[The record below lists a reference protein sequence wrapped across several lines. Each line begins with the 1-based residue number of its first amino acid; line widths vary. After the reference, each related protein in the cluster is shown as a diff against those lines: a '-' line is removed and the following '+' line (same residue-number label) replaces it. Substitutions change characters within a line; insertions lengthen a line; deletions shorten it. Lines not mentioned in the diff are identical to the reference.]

1 MPRPAP
7 GRARSRSCA
16 ASAPRSKPAS
26 PPITL
31 QKINTFLHHLGR
43 TGSVTLAAARAG
55 LPRRALYKRRAADE
69 AFAGHWDEALQLG
82 IDRLQDDAMR
92 RALHGTARA
101 VFRNGRQ
108 VGSVQQFDNR
118 LLQFLLK
125 AHRPETYGERGKAA
139 ASPLPFDL
147 AQRLAAAAPRLEAH
161 RAERDSERRAEKGRA
176 SARERKN
183 DEAQE

>member
-7 GRARSRSCA
+7 GRALSRSHA
-16 ASAPRSKPAS
+16 ASARRSRPAP
-26 PPITL
+26 PPITP

-55 LPRRALYKRRAADE
+55 LPRRALYKRRDADA
-69 AFAGHWDEALQLG
+69 AFAARWDEALQLG

-92 RALHGTARA
+92 RALHGTARG

-108 VGSVQQFDNR
+108 VGSVQQYDNR

-139 ASPLPFDL
+139 SSPLPFDL
-147 AQRLAAAAPRLEAH
+147 AQRLAAAAPRADAYDKAKQAEEKQ
-161 RAERDSERRAEKGRA
+161 RAEDNKQGG
-176 SARERKN
+176 
-183 DEAQE
+183 